1 MTRALVM
8 MGLIA
13 GLAAA
18 MPPAVAQQK
27 RVTHYEPSQRLR
39 TALDTCM
46 QDEVMNGANCV
57 KKCQADFRLDVT
69 SRPPLC
75 IATRPDAKYEAPKAN
90 FTPQEKP
97 TPGKRAP
104 GA

>member
-1 MTRALVM
+1 MTRGLVVL
-8 MGLIA
+8 GFIA
-13 GLAAA
+13 ALAAV
-18 MPPAVAQQK
+18 MPPAAAQQK

-39 TALDTCM
+39 TGIETCL

-57 KKCQADFRLDVT
+57 KKCQADFRLDTT

-75 IATRPDAKYEAPKAN
+75 IATRPDAKYDP
-90 FTPQEKP
+90 PKP
-97 TPGKRAP
+97 TFVPQDKPAGKSPP